1 MKRMIEELT
10 HYGTVL
16 ADEPLSR
23 HTTLRVGGPARYLI
37 YPQDS
42 ASVQGII
49 DFCHEHGIMFKVI
62 GRGSN
67 LLVSDQPYNGIVI
80 KLDRSFKEITFYE
93 TSVRVASGY
102 SMIRLA
108 NELARRGWSG
118 FEWAGG
124 VPGNIGGGVFMNAGA
139 HGRAIQDN
147 LVRVHVINREG
158 EMFWLTNEECQFSY
172 RTSIFQERRDWVI
185 LEAEF
190 HFEVGDS
197 QEITQKMEQWRH
209 RRQTT
214 QPLQLP
220 NCGSIFRNP
229 ESHFAG
235 QLIEELGLKGMK
247 IGGAQVSEQHANFIV
262 NSDSA
267 TAQDIADLI
276 QYVQKAVAEKYGVN
290 LHQEVEYFNW

>member
-1 MKRMIEELT
+1 MIEELT

-16 ADEPLSR
+16 VDEPLSR

-37 YPQDS
+37 YPQTIENI
-42 ASVQGII
+42 QGIV
-49 DFCHEHGIMFKVI
+49 DFCHEHGSMFKVI

-67 LLVSDQPYNGIVI
+67 LLASDKPYNGIVI
-80 KLDRSFKEITFYE
+80 KLDRSFNEVNFEQTA
-93 TSVRVASGY
+93 VRVASGY

-108 NELARRGWSG
+108 NELARRGLTG

-124 VPGNIGGGVFMNAGA
+124 VPGNIGGGIFMNAGA
-139 HGRAIQDN
+139 HGRSIEDN
-147 LVRVHVINREG
+147 LERVHVIDREG
-158 EMFWLTNEECQFSY
+158 KHFWLTKEECQFAY
-172 RTSIFQERRDWVI
+172 RTSIFQQHRDWIV

-190 HFEVGDS
+190 SFEIGVS
-197 QEITQKMEQWRH
+197 EAISQKMEQWRH

-220 NCGSIFRNP
+220 NCGSVFRNP
-229 ESHFAG
+229 EPHFAG
-235 QLIEELGLKGMK
+235 QLIEELGLKGTR

-262 NSDSA
+262 NIDSA

-276 QYVQKAVAEKYGVN
+276 QFVQRAVAEKYGVK

>member
-1 MKRMIEELT
+1 MIEELT

-16 ADEPLSR
+16 ANEPLSR

-42 ASVQGII
+42 ESVQGII
-49 DFCHEHGIMFKVI
+49 NFCHEHGIMFKVI

-80 KLDRSFKEITFYE
+80 KLDRSFNAITFSD
-93 TSVRVASGY
+93 THVRVASGY

-108 NELARRGWSG
+108 NELARRGLTG

-139 HGRAIQDN
+139 HGRSMQDN
-147 LVRVHVINREG
+147 LIRVHVIDREG
-158 EMFWLTNEECQFSY
+158 KMFWLTNEECQFAY
-172 RTSIFQERRDWVI
+172 RTSIFQTHRDWIV

-190 HFEVGDS
+190 QYEVGDS
-197 QEITQKMEQWRH
+197 EAISQKMEQWRH

-220 NCGSIFRNP
+220 NCGSVFRNP
-229 ESHFAG
+229 EPHFAG
-235 QLIEELGLKGMK
+235 QLIEELGLKGKK

-262 NSDSA
+262 NIEAA

-276 QYVQKAVAEKYGVN
+276 HFVQKAVAEKYDVE

>member
-1 MKRMIEELT
+1 MIEELT

-16 ADEPLSR
+16 ANEPLSR

-42 ASVQGII
+42 ESVQGII
-49 DFCHEHGIMFKVI
+49 NFCHEHGIMFKVI

-80 KLDRSFKEITFYE
+80 KLDRSFNAITFSD
-93 TSVRVASGY
+93 THVRVASGY

-108 NELARRGWSG
+108 NELARRGLTG

-124 VPGNIGGGVFMNAGA
+124 VPGNIGGGIFMNAGA
-139 HGRAIQDN
+139 HGRSMQDN
-147 LVRVHVINREG
+147 LIRVHVIDREG
-158 EMFWLTNEECQFSY
+158 KMFWLTNEECQFAY
-172 RTSIFQERRDWVI
+172 RTSIFQTHRDWIV

-190 HFEVGDS
+190 QYEVGDS
-197 QEITQKMEQWRH
+197 EAISQKMEQWRH

-220 NCGSIFRNP
+220 NCGSVFRNP
-229 ESHFAG
+229 EPHFAG
-235 QLIEELGLKGMK
+235 QLIEELGLKGKK

-262 NSDSA
+262 NIEAA

-276 QYVQKAVAEKYGVN
+276 HFVQKAVAEKYDVE

>member
-1 MKRMIEELT
+1 MIEELT

-16 ADEPLSR
+16 ANEPLSR

-42 ASVQGII
+42 ESIQGII
-49 DFCHEHGIMFKVI
+49 NFCHEHGIMFKVI

-80 KLDRSFKEITFYE
+80 KLDRSFNAITFSD
-93 TSVRVASGY
+93 THVRVASGY

-108 NELARRGWSG
+108 NELARRGLTG

-139 HGRAIQDN
+139 HGRSMQDN
-147 LVRVHVINREG
+147 LIRVHVIDREG
-158 EMFWLTNEECQFSY
+158 KMFWLTNEECQFAY
-172 RTSIFQERRDWVI
+172 RTSIFQTHRDWIV

-190 HFEVGDS
+190 QYEVGDS
-197 QEITQKMEQWRH
+197 EAISQKMEQWRH

-220 NCGSIFRNP
+220 NCGSVFRNP
-229 ESHFAG
+229 EPHFAG
-235 QLIEELGLKGMK
+235 QLIEELGLKGKK

-262 NSDSA
+262 NIEAA

-276 QYVQKAVAEKYGVN
+276 HFVQKAVAEKYDVE